1 MGNIRKR
8 TEKDKTAGD
17 ILKLKIILAFLA
29 IYILWGS
36 TYLAI
41 RFGVES
47 IPPFFMAAARFLA
60 AGGLLFVWRRRVSGD
75 PMPSWPEW
83 RSAIIIGGLLLLVG
97 NGGVTWAEQT
107 VPSGVTALL
116 IATVPLWFVLH
127 QWAWMRAGLPSRAVL
142 AGLALGFAGVSLLLG
157 PESLTGTGGIDLA
170 GVGVLMLST
179 IAWSGGS
186 LYSTRAP
193 RPSSP
198 LMSTALQ
205 MLCGGALLLLFSG
218 VSGELALLDPGVFT
232 LKSVAAVIYLMIF
245 GSLIAFS
252 AYVWLLTV
260 VPASRVATYAY
271 VNPVIAVLLGWAFAG
286 EQLSARGLAGAAV
299 IVLSVLIVQTGR
311 ESR

>member
-1 MGNIRKR
+1 V
-8 TEKDKTAGD
+8 
-17 ILKLKIILAFLA
+17 LAFAA
-29 IYILWGS
+29 IYVVWGS

-47 IPPFFMAAARFLA
+47 IPPFFMASARFLV
-60 AGGLLFVWRRRVSGD
+60 AGVLLFAWRRWVAGD
-75 PMPSWPEW
+75 PIPPWPQW
-83 RSAIIIGGLLLLVG
+83 RSALIIGGLLLLVG

-127 QWAWMRAGLPSRAVL
+127 QWAWMKGGFPSRATL
-142 AGLALGFAGVSLLLG
+142 AGLVLGFAGVSLLLG
-157 PESLTGTGGIDLA
+157 PESLTGAGGIDLA
-170 GVGVLMLST
+170 GVGALMIST

-193 RPSSP
+193 LPASP

-218 VSGELALLDPGVFT
+218 ISGELALLDPGSFT
-232 LKSVAAVIYLMIF
+232 PKSVASVVYLMVF

-271 VNPVIAVLLGWAFAG
+271 VNPVIAVLLGWALAG
-286 EQLSARGLAGAAV
+286 EDLSARGLAGAAV
-299 IVLSVLIVQTGR
+299 IVLSVLLVQTGKEHR
-311 ESR
+311 